1 MGGDDLLDWK
11 KTKGKKGSDD
21 LEQRSSIVSSTN
33 AGPRESAV
41 CRICLGTEEEGTP
54 SEDG

>member
-1 MGGDDLLDWK
+1 MGAGEFDESK
-11 KTKGKKGSDD
+11 KIKGKRASED

-33 AGPRESAV
+33 AAPRESAV

-54 SEDG
+54 AEDG

>member
-1 MGGDDLLDWK
+1 MGADDLLDWK
-11 KTKGKKGSDD
+11 KMKGKKGSDD

>member
-1 MGGDDLLDWK
+1 MGADEFNDSK
-11 KTKGKKGSDD
+11 KIKGKRGSDD
-21 LEQRSSIVSSTN
+21 MEQRSSIVSS
-33 AGPRESAV
+33 AGAVPRESAV

>member
-1 MGGDDLLDWK
+1 MGADEFNDSK
-11 KTKGKKGSDD
+11 KAKGKKGSDD